1 MPSDSTVLALAYLL
15 AVNLAGFILM
25 GLDKKKAEENRWGIS
40 EKTLFLTASIGGSFG
55 VLLGMSFF
63 RHKTKH
69 RKFTLGIPFILSVQ
83 ILLFVL
89 FLRGLS

>member
-1 MPSDSTVLALAYLL
+1 MPFDSTVLALVYMLT
-15 AVNLAGFILM
+15 VNLAGFILM
-25 GLDKKKAEENRWGIS
+25 GMDKKKAEEHRWRIS
-40 EKTLFLTASIGGSFG
+40 EKTLFLTASIGGSIG
-55 VLLGMSFF
+55 VLLGMSIF

>member
-1 MPSDSTVLALAYLL
+1 MPSDSTVWALVYMLT
-15 AVNLAGFILM
+15 VNLAGFILM
-25 GLDKKKAEENRWGIS
+25 GLDKKKAEEHRWRIS
-40 EKTLFLTASIGGSFG
+40 EKTLFLTASIGGSIG
-55 VLLGMSFF
+55 VLLGMSIF

-69 RKFTLGIPFILSVQ
+69 RKFTLGIPFILSGK

>member
-1 MPSDSTVLALAYLL
+1 MPSDSTVWTLVYMLT
-15 AVNLAGFILM
+15 VNLSGFILM
-25 GLDKKKAEENRWGIS
+25 GLDKKKAEEHRWRIS
-40 EKTLFLTASIGGSFG
+40 EKTLFLTASIGGSIG
-55 VLLGMSFF
+55 VLLGMSIF

-69 RKFTLGIPFILSVQ
+69 RKFTLGIPFILSGQ